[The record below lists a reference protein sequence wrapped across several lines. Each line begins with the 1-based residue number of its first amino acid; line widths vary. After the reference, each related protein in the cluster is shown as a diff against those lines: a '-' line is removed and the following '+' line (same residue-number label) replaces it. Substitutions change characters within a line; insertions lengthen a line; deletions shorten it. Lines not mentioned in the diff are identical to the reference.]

1 MPRGNFEEEAFLE
14 KFSPRVIFRPLGE
27 KLEKIVFCPLTVTFK
42 KSSVSLVPDGGFEL
56 PTY

>member
-27 KLEKIVFCPLTVTFK
+27 KLEKTTFFLLTATLK
-42 KSSVSLVPDGGFEL
+42 NPSVSLVGAEGFE
-56 PTY
+56 PSTR